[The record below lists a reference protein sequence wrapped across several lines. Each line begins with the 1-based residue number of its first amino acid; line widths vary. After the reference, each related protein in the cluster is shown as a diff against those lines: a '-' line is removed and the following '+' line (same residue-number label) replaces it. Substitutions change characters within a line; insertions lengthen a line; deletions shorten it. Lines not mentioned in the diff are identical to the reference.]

1 VELLDFSRARE
12 LTKFVRKANPESIRE
27 FSRRYE
33 TGKASRIVA
42 EDDPRR
48 VTLLD
53 TNVIDAQYRVG
64 NDQVRARILILS
76 HVTDAA

>member
-1 VELLDFSRARE
+1 MELLDFSRARE

-27 FSRRYE
+27 FSRRYG
-33 TGKASRIVA
+33 TGKASRTVA

-64 NDQVRARILILS
+64 NDQVRARNLILTS
-76 HVTDAA
+76 VTDAA